1 MCHFLLY
8 TSSIIT
14 FKNWLQLT
22 IVFIVDYFFSS
33 NWLVYK
39 MWTSGQNKK
48 VEDIILGF
56 WVTDEHFLTKDILT
70 STHKYKIQFA
80 S

>member
-1 MCHFLLY
+1 
-8 TSSIIT
+8 
-14 FKNWLQLT
+14 
-22 IVFIVDYFFSS
+22 
-33 NWLVYK
+33 

-56 WVTDEHFLTKDILT
+56 WVTDEHLLTKDILT
-70 STHKYKIQFA
+70 SRHKYKIQFA

>member
-1 MCHFLLY
+1 
-8 TSSIIT
+8 
-14 FKNWLQLT
+14 
-22 IVFIVDYFFSS
+22 
-33 NWLVYK
+33 

-70 STHKYKIQFA
+70 SRRKYKIQFA